1 MSELLPFLL
10 SCLSRFDGLVYSRP
24 RQITIYSFEFS
35 GLSSTTHITI
45 PWLPCGRACVAGGED
60 GMEFSNVRIAAV
72 LTDLHMMMLHI
83 APSVVR

>member
-1 MSELLPFLL
+1 MIRTQPISHLKLFLL
-10 SCLSRFDGLVYSRP
+10 YPQTNNNIFFFELSDLN
-24 RQITIYSFEFS
+24 
-35 GLSSTTHITI
+35 STTHITI